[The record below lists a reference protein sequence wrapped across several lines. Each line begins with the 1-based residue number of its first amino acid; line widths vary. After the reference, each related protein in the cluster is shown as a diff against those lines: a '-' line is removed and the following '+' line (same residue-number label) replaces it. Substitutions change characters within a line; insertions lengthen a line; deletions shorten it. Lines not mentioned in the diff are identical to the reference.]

1 MGEKMGVYVILSNLT
16 DEGRKTI
23 MKKPERIQEVNEEME
38 ERGAK
43 ILNQYVLMGQYDF
56 LTIVEA
62 PDEKAMTKIA
72 MEMGSRGTV
81 DTLTLPTME
90 VDDLIKEIKG

>member
-1 MGEKMGVYVILSNLT
+1 MGVYVVLSNLT
-16 DEGRKTI
+16 DEGRKTV
-23 MKKPERIQEVNEEME
+23 MENPGRIKEVNKEIE

-56 LTIVEA
+56 LTIIEA
-62 PDEKAMTKIA
+62 PDKKTMTKIA

-81 DTLTLPTME
+81 DTITLPTMD
-90 VDDLIKEIKG
+90 VDELINSVKE

>member
-1 MGEKMGVYVILSNLT
+1 MGVYVILSNLT

-23 MKKPERIQEVNEEME
+23 MENPERIKEVNKEME
-38 ERGAK
+38 ERGAE

-56 LTIVEA
+56 LTIVKA
-62 PDEKAMTKIA
+62 PDKKAMSKIA

-81 DTLTLPTME
+81 DTITLPTME
-90 VDDLIKEIKG
+90 VDELINSIKE

>member
-1 MGEKMGVYVILSNLT
+1 MGIYVVLSNLT
-16 DEGRKTI
+16 DEGRKTV
-23 MKKPERIQEVNEEME
+23 MENPGRIKEVNKEIE

-56 LTIVEA
+56 LTIIEA
-62 PDEKAMTKIA
+62 PDKKTMTKIA

-81 DTLTLPTME
+81 DTITLPTMD
-90 VDDLIKEIKG
+90 VDELINSVKE